1 MQTLT
6 LHVPA
11 ISGGICA
18 LINAWI
24 SESLAHTTH
33 WLCKIKC
40 PDPSHRHHYI
50 YNVACIDDQ
59 QLTYACV
66 WVATC
71 QQCFAVGATLF
82 FFSRCL
88 SIKMKYRYVLLLVLL
103 EKVKR
108 ERVRLL
114 RLWELPKY
122 SNIFRFQ
129 KILLQGQNCKKQSIK
144 SSV

>member
-6 LHVPA
+6 LHVP
-11 ISGGICA
+11 GGICA

-40 PDPSHRHHYI
+40 PDPSHRRHYI

-59 QLTYACV
+59 RLTYACV
-66 WVATC
+66 WVAMC
-71 QQCFAVGATLF
+71 KCFAVRATLF
-82 FFSRCL
+82 FSRCS
-88 SIKMKYRYVLLLVLL
+88 SIKMKYMYMLLLVLL

-108 ERVRLL
+108 EREFDFSGFGNFPNIRI
-114 RLWELPKY
+114 Y
-122 SNIFRFQ
+122 SEFRIQ